1 MGAITIVA
9 LLTFTFLLPSFAQ
22 EGTQEE
28 YIIQY
33 LRQLSGFELNG
44 YVMNTEG
51 CNPQKP
57 YESSFELNEYVLNT
71 TH

>member
-1 MGAITIVA
+1 MIDN
-9 LLTFTFLLPSFAQ
+9 TFA
-22 EGTQEE
+22 
-28 YIIQY
+28 
-33 LRQLSGFELNG
+33 QLSGFELNG

-57 YESSFELNEYVLNT
+57 YESSFELNEYVMNT

>member
-1 MGAITIVA
+1 MSFNRIPLSCFLIK
-9 LLTFTFLLPSFAQ
+9 LLT
-22 EGTQEE
+22 
-28 YIIQY
+28 QY

-57 YESSFELNEYVLNT
+57 YESSFELNEYVMNT

>member
-1 MGAITIVA
+1 MNNCEKQQNYYVTSTSREI
-9 LLTFTFLLPSFAQ
+9 
-22 EGTQEE
+22 
-28 YIIQY
+28 YIILFGTQY

-57 YESSFELNEYVLNT
+57 YESSFELNEYVMNT

>member
-1 MGAITIVA
+1 MFSPQHPFVQRLIAT
-9 LLTFTFLLPSFAQ
+9 SNS
-22 EGTQEE
+22 
-28 YIIQY
+28 QY

-57 YESSFELNEYVLNT
+57 YESSFELNEYVMNT